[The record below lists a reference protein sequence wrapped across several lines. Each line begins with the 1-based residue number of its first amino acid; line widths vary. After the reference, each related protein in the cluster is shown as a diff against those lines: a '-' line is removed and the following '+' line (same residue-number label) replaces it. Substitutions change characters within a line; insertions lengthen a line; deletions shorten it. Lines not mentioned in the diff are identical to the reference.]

1 MEFYL
6 THSSVRFYYGG
17 GAREHSEIDS
27 KKNCALFKR
36 LLWHNAHIEIRV
48 DILRFFLFFRE
59 KKIRIFSWP
68 KQQGQY
74 LAMKI
79 NTRSWALQLIISEIK
94 STKII
99 FKNSKLKISRILK
112 GQTAWDCSTL
122 TFYREESD
130 FLIGFIP
137 KKTASNR
144 RWHP

>member
-27 KKNCALFKR
+27 KKIARFSN
-36 LLWHNAHIEIRV
+36 
-48 DILRFFLFFRE
+48 DYYGTMPTLRYVLIFWDFFLFFRE

-99 FKNSKLKISRILK
+99 FKNSKLKISRVLK

-122 TFYREESD
+122 TFYREESV